1 MTSEYFFLFC
11 QCMLFMHVFLSWL
24 LPTGKVVT
32 TQDLHNVKRNCHG
45 RDEAEQLLQEI
56 EKCRQQHRAKIIPI
70 TDENEELQ
78 ILFIQTP
85 HMQQAYKSFPEV
97 VFLDATY
104 RTNKLKMPLF
114 VFVVQ
119 DGCGESQVIAYAFVA
134 SEQCHHVTEMLNLF
148 VKENPCSENT
158 GVIVV
163 DKDFTE
169 ISAIRSAFPSAPS
182 IQLCQFHVMKAFRT
196 AASHLARSAEERDK
210 MVTTFN
216 EMLHAPNSSKFED
229 AQSEFTR
236 FASKDSIEY
245 LEKNWLSIKNMW
257 VRHICDQEFTCG
269 ANTTNRV
276 EAHNGFIKTALS
288 SSTKLH
294 DAVRKLLDLSSS
306 IERKSAHSATLLKTC
321 IFYNHSSNNKIE
333 EACAKVLTPFACG
346 VIRKQFSKLAEN
358 DIEVKKTKEKLYH
371 VTFSNGERWHDISIE
386 SHSCSCTFSSKM
398 GLPCRHL
405 LAVYVK
411 YDIEPDL
418 DKAVRSRW
426 FKRYQ
431 AAFLPNQQAAAE
443 NSTPTDQLRI
453 LSMPGPNFE
462 KMNRNQRYNFAMRT
476 LKSLADTLADCQ
488 PGIFAQRLG
497 FLEDLNSTW
506 LKGGEENKRDCSINL
521 ATSSNS
527 ECDTQAA
534 ENPHSQA
541 VEVENMQ
548 KKPEEAENSG
558 QAIELENMQEKAEEP
573 DNPGQPVVVKN
584 VQEKAEETG
593 KSCPIKLPVVKSRGR
608 PAKRIRQR
616 TMKRKRQGEG
626 PVPFKD
632 LSPRSQEKCK
642 KICLL
647 QAFWKCAIIT
657 CLEWNRKRF

>member
-1 MTSEYFFLFC
+1 MGFEVGARFSCFSDFDRAFREYQLQNNTLFVAKATKTVDVVNSRLSVGLERLQKKLKYANATYVCKHAGERRCTATGVRPQQRTMKQGCPATVVIAARWTSQQLEITKIDCNHNHEVNKEIFQLYPENRRLTHHEKEYVLA
-11 QCMLFMHVFLSWL
+11 L
-24 LPTGKVVT
+24 LDLNVLPNVIAGKLAEKTGKVVT

-56 EKCRQQHRAKIIPI
+56 EKCRQQHWAKIIPI

-97 VFLDATY
+97 VLLDATY

-196 AASHLARSAEERDK
+196 AASHERDK

-294 DAVRKLLDLSSS
+294 DAL
-306 IERKSAHSATLLKTC
+306 
-321 IFYNHSSNNKIE
+321 
-333 EACAKVLTPFACG
+333 
-346 VIRKQFSKLAEN
+346 
-358 DIEVKKTKEKLYH
+358 
-371 VTFSNGERWHDISIE
+371 
-386 SHSCSCTFSSKM
+386 
-398 GLPCRHL
+398 HL
-405 LAVYVK
+405 LFQNGVALPALVGR
-411 YDIEPDL
+411 
-418 DKAVRSRW
+418 VR
-426 FKRYQ
+426 Q
-431 AAFLPNQQAAAE
+431 
-443 NSTPTDQLRI
+443 
-453 LSMPGPNFE
+453 
-462 KMNRNQRYNFAMRT
+462 
-476 LKSLADTLADCQ
+476 
-488 PGIFAQRLG
+488 
-497 FLEDLNSTW
+497 
-506 LKGGEENKRDCSINL
+506 
-521 ATSSNS
+521 
-527 ECDTQAA
+527 
-534 ENPHSQA
+534 
-541 VEVENMQ
+541 
-548 KKPEEAENSG
+548 
-558 QAIELENMQEKAEEP
+558 
-573 DNPGQPVVVKN
+573 
-584 VQEKAEETG
+584 
-593 KSCPIKLPVVKSRGR
+593 
-608 PAKRIRQR
+608 IRH
-616 TMKRKRQGEG
+616 
-626 PVPFKD
+626 
-632 LSPRSQEKCK
+632 
-642 KICLL
+642 
-647 QAFWKCAIIT
+647 
-657 CLEWNRKRF
+657 